1 MRLGLGVLGLV
12 SVLLVNAPAFA
23 QGRVTG
29 TVKDSGDHPV
39 KGATITAEN
48 PNAAPSSF
56 VGTTDAKGRFAFLG
70 LRGGEWVITAQ
81 APGFQPTRVRLMTH
95 TMGTNPAVQLTLEPL
110 PEIAPLGPMATI
122 DVAAVQ
128 RQLDEAAAF
137 EGSGQLDAAI
147 DRYREILNRLPAL
160 TTVHLALGSL
170 YEQKHDAAA
179 ATAEYQAILKGEPG
193 NTKARA
199 ALDRLARQ

>member
-12 SVLLVNAPAFA
+12 SALLVNAPAFA
-23 QGRVTG
+23 QGRLTG
-29 TVKDSGDHPV
+29 TVKDAGDHPI

-56 VGTTDAKGRFAFLG
+56 VGATDAKGRFAFLG
-70 LRGGEWVITAQ
+70 LRGGEWVITAE
-81 APGFQPTRVRLMTH
+81 APGFQPSRVHLTTH
-95 TMGTNPAVQLTLEPL
+95 TMGTNPSVQLTLEPL
-110 PEIAPLGPMATI
+110 PAVAPLGPMATI

-128 RQLDEAAAF
+128 RQLDDAAAL
-137 EGSGQLDAAI
+137 EASGQLDTAI
-147 DRYREILNRLPAL
+147 DRYREILSRLPAL
-160 TTVHLALGSL
+160 TSVHLQLGLL
-170 YEQKHDAAA
+170 YERKHDTAA

-193 NTKARA
+193 NPKARA